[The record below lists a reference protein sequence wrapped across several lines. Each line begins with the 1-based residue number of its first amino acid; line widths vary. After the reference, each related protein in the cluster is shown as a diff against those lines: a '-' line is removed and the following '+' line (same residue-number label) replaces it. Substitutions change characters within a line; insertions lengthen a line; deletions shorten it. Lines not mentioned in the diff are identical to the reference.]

1 MRQTETR
8 TDAHIT
14 RCADEPIHIPG
25 SIQSHGYLL
34 VLEEPDLI
42 IRQLSSNCEY
52 LLGQPA
58 RSGLDQPIAQFLTP
72 ECLENLQDKL
82 ASADLRRVNPLQIQF
97 AGTADLS
104 GGRKTWD
111 AVAQRSQGYLFLELE
126 PSLQTDP
133 SFLDVYRK
141 INGAVED
148 MGAARD
154 LQELYRV
161 TVEHVHELTGYERVM
176 IYQFDADWNGEVVA
190 EKCAPEQ
197 EPFLGLHY
205 PASDIPVQARRL
217 YTTNWLRSIPN
228 VHYTP
233 SPILAG
239 GNASGAPLDLSS
251 CSLRSV
257 SPVHIQYLKNMGV
270 SASTSVSV
278 IKDGVLWGLI
288 ALHHNQPAYLPF
300 EVRQGLEFIGRFF
313 SLQQAARQKFENLD
327 YKNYL
332 RTLRQHLED
341 KMKQQA
347 EFMDGLL
354 RHSPDFT
361 AMVQGCCGG
370 AILHRG
376 KLSIIGQT
384 PNEEEIRQLSEW
396 LEDFLDGRPLFHTA
410 SLAQHYPAAESFK
423 DSAAGLLVISIPE
436 VEPCYLI
443 WFKPEVIQTVNWGGD
458 PRKDES
464 SGGLTPRAS
473 FASWQE
479 TVRLTSL
486 PWQREEIEAVEE
498 LRRSIIEVDL
508 ENQVRVAMDSNAEL
522 DQFASVISH
531 DMKEPLR
538 GIAHFADFLL
548 EDTAD
553 RLDQESLS
561 HLHGIRQLAEKS
573 RTLIGNLYE
582 YSKVATIDMAFADV
596 DMNSILRDVAE
607 RLAAYLAEHNAELR
621 INGPLPSVFCD
632 SIRVCE
638 VFANLITNAVK
649 YNEQQAKWVEVG
661 ANLAGGI
668 PVFFVKDNGIGIQ
681 PHNQERIFAMF
692 QRLHTEEA
700 YGGGS
705 GIGLAIVKR
714 IIDRHGGRIWLDSHP
729 GEGTTFFF
737 TLRPPAQ
744 QWQVESLDA

>member
-8 TDAHIT
+8 IDIQIT
-14 RCADEPIHIPG
+14 QCADEPIHIPG

-42 IRQLSSNCEY
+42 IRQLSSNCEE
-52 LLGQPA
+52 LLGQSA
-58 RSGLDQPIAQFLTP
+58 RSGLDQPIAQFLAP
-72 ECLENLQDKL
+72 ESLEQLREKL
-82 ASADLRRVNPLQIQF
+82 TNADLRRVNPLQIQF
-97 AGTADLS
+97 AGAAE
-104 GGRKTWD
+104 TWD
-111 AVAQRSQGYLFLELE
+111 VVAQRSQGYLFLELE
-126 PSLQTDP
+126 RSLQTDP

-141 INGAVED
+141 INVAVED

-190 EKCAPEQ
+190 EKCAAEQ
-197 EPFLGLHY
+197 EPFLSLHY
-205 PASDIPVQARRL
+205 PASDIPAQARRL

-233 SPILAG
+233 SPILAS
-239 GNASGAPLDLSS
+239 GNASGAPLDLSG

-270 SASTSVSV
+270 GASTSVSV

-300 EVRQGLEFIGRFF
+300 EVRQGLEFIGRIF

-327 YKNYL
+327 YKNHL
-332 RTLRQHLED
+332 RMLRQRLED

-354 RHSPDFT
+354 RHAPDFT
-361 AMVQGCCGG
+361 AMAQGCCGG

-376 KLSIIGQT
+376 KLSRVGQT
-384 PNEEEIRQLSEW
+384 PSEEELRQLTDW
-396 LEDFLDGRPLFHTA
+396 LEGFLDGCPLFHTA
-410 SLAQHYPAAESFK
+410 SLAKHYPAAESFK

-436 VEPCYLI
+436 VEPCYLL

-464 SGGLTPRAS
+464 TGGLTPRAS
-473 FASWQE
+473 FAAWQE
-479 TVRLTSL
+479 TVRLTAL
-486 PWQREEIEAVEE
+486 PWLREDIEAVEE

-522 DQFASVISH
+522 DQFASIISH

-538 GIAHFADFLL
+538 GIAHYADFLL

-553 RLDQESLS
+553 LLNEESLS
-561 HLHGIRQLAEKS
+561 HLQGIRQLTEKT
-573 RTLIGNLYE
+573 RDLISNLYE

-596 DMNSILRDVAE
+596 DMDLILGDVAE
-607 RLAAYLAEHNAELR
+607 RLAAYLAENDAELQ
-621 INGPLPSVFCD
+621 IKGPLPGVFCD
-632 SIRVCE
+632 GVRVCE

-649 YNEQQAKWVEVG
+649 YNDQPAKWIEVG
-661 ANLAGGI
+661 ANLAGGV
-668 PVFFVKDNGIGIQ
+668 PVFYVKDNGIGIQ
-681 PHNQERIFAMF
+681 PHNKERIFAMF

-714 IIDRHGGRIWLDSHP
+714 IIDRHGGRIWLDSYP

-744 QWQVESLDA
+744 QWQVES